1 MELHQLEYLVA
12 VAEEGSVTRAAE
24 KLMLAQPSLSQ
35 QLRKLEREVGQPLFD
50 RLPRGVV
57 LTEAGRRL
65 VENARRILAGVQD
78 ARRHVADAR
87 SGVAGPL
94 ILGVIP
100 TVAPFVIP
108 GLTAA
113 FLGDFPEV
121 ELTLIEDV
129 TPGLVDRLERAEI
142 DLALASSVEDSRRV
156 LVERVATEPLWLL
169 LPAGH
174 RLAGRPAIA
183 WSSLRRER
191 FLALQ
196 SMHCLGEQVQQVCAE
211 KGLVPRIV
219 SQGAQL
225 ATIAAMVS
233 AGLGVS
239 IVPDVMR
246 VGDAEAS
253 RVYRPFAGSAP
264 TRQLNLLWSPDR
276 YRTNAAREFAR
287 LAREHLNEVG
297 AGIPPGIGTS
307 AAEAAA
313 GPG

>member
-1 MELHQLEYLVA
+1 MELHQLEYLLA

-24 KLMLAQPSLSQ
+24 RLTLAQPSLSQ

-65 VENARRILAGVQD
+65 VEDARRILASVQD

-87 SGVAGPL
+87 RGVGGPL
-94 ILGVIP
+94 IVGAIP

-108 GLTAA
+108 RLAAA

-129 TPGLVDRLERAEI
+129 TQGLVDRLERAQI
-142 DLALASSVEDSRRV
+142 DLALASSVEASRRV

-169 LPAGH
+169 VPDGH
-174 RLAGRPAIA
+174 RLASRPAIG

-191 FLALQ
+191 FLVLQ
-196 SMHCLGEQVQQVCAE
+196 AMHCLAGQVQEVCAE
-211 KGLVPRIV
+211 EGLAPRIV

-233 AGLGVS
+233 AGLGLS
-239 IVPDVMR
+239 IVPEMMR
-246 VGDAEAS
+246 AGDAGPG

-264 TRQLNLLWSPDR
+264 TRELNLLWSPDR

-287 LAREHLNEVG
+287 LARGHLN
-297 AGIPPGIGTS
+297 PG
-307 AAEAAA
+307 
-313 GPG
+313 

>member
-1 MELHQLEYLVA
+1 MELHQLEYLLA

-65 VENARRILAGVQD
+65 VEDARRILASVQD

-87 SGVAGPL
+87 KEVGGPL
-94 ILGVIP
+94 IVGVIP
-100 TVAPFVIP
+100 TIAPFVIP
-108 GLTAA
+108 RLAAA
-113 FLGDFPEV
+113 FLGDFPDV
-121 ELTLIEDV
+121 ELALVEDV
-129 TPGLVDRLERAEI
+129 TQGLVDRLERAEI
-142 DLALASSVEDSRRV
+142 DLALASSVEASRRV

-169 LPAGH
+169 VPAGH

-183 WSSLRRER
+183 WSSLLRER
-191 FLALQ
+191 FLVLQ
-196 SMHCLGEQVQQVCAE
+196 AMHCLAGQVQQVCVE
-211 KGLVPRIV
+211 KGLAPRII

-233 AGLGVS
+233 SGLGLS
-239 IVPDVMR
+239 IVPDMMR
-246 VGDAEAS
+246 VGDTEAS

-264 TRQLNLLWSPDR
+264 TRELNLLWSPDR

-287 LAREHLNEVG
+287 LARGHLNRE
-297 AGIPPGIGTS
+297 
-307 AAEAAA
+307 
-313 GPG
+313 

>member
-1 MELHQLEYLVA
+1 MELHQLEYLLA

-65 VENARRILAGVQD
+65 VEDARRILAGVQD

-87 SGVAGPL
+87 SGVGGPL
-94 ILGVIP
+94 TVGVIP
-100 TVAPFVIP
+100 TVAPFVVP
-108 GLTAA
+108 RLTAA

-129 TPGLVDRLERAEI
+129 TQGLVDRLERAEI
-142 DLALASSVEDSRRV
+142 DLALASSVEASRRV
-156 LVERVATEPLWLL
+156 LVERVATETLWLL
-169 LPAGH
+169 VPARH
-174 RLAGRPAIA
+174 RLAGRSTIA
-183 WSSLRRER
+183 WPSLRRER
-191 FLALQ
+191 FLVLQ
-196 SMHCLGEQVQQVCAE
+196 SMHCLGGQVQQVCTK

-225 ATIAAMVS
+225 VTIAAMVS

-239 IVPDVMR
+239 IVPDMMR
-246 VGDAEAS
+246 VGDAETS

-264 TRQLNLLWSPDR
+264 TRELNLLWGPDR

-287 LAREHLNEVG
+287 LARGYLN
-297 AGIPPGIGTS
+297 PK
-307 AAEAAA
+307 
-313 GPG
+313 